1 VTVKGVT
8 IMLAAVFYGSVIA
21 MTLCAIFNGPSALV
35 AWLFLT
41 MFLSAAYFVAKGV
54 LAEM

>member
-1 VTVKGVT
+1 MTVKGVT

-21 MTLCAIFNGPSALV
+21 MTLCAIFNGPSALG
-35 AWLFLT
+35 AWLFLA